1 MVKQFFSALKSI
13 PNKFLKWSFAIDTP
27 VFIVTV
33 FGKPVLDNIKI
44 GSYGRMYDTLCAFLP
59 WLDAFLSS
67 SIAKFIIII
76 YTAFCI
82 LILLTKK
89 LYRPFAI
96 LIKHSSL
103 GLPIGDIDEMFKQ
116 SFWFKKINID
126 VSNLIETNIPA
137 AIKLQD
143 EKLQEIKSIKRR
155 KCFYYGIAHTPLIFR
170 LGYQIG
176 LKDIKFLHSYQRDS
190 GNRKFRELYEHDRD
204 KHDFSR
210 FDQENLESKSQEL
223 LVTIAT
229 TYSISKEDLSCF
241 DLREMHTLEFEA
253 TEINMGTDFFSSYRK
268 IISYCSTIVDELR
281 KICKQYNIKKI
292 HIVLSTSVNFTFVLG
307 QYLNNNQIPETI
319 VYHYKKG
326 EEPCYPWGISIQ
338 KNWEKAVVYMNM
350 ADAITQ
356 K

>member
-1 MVKQFFSALKSI
+1 MVKQFFNALKSI
-13 PNKFLKWSFAIDTP
+13 PNRFLKWSFAIDTP

-44 GSYGRMYDTLCAFLP
+44 GSYGKMYDTLCAFLP
-59 WLDAFLSS
+59 WLNAFLSS
-67 SIAKFIIII
+67 SIAKFIVIT
-76 YTAFCI
+76 YTVFCI

-89 LYRPFAI
+89 LYRPLAV

-103 GLPIGDIDEMFKQ
+103 GYTIGDIDETFKQ
-116 SFWFKKINID
+116 KFWFKYINID
-126 VSNLIETNIPA
+126 ISNLIETNIPE
-137 AIKLQD
+137 AIRFQD
-143 EKLQEIKSIKRR
+143 AKLQEIKAIRRR

-170 LGYQIG
+170 LGYQVG
-176 LKDIKFLHSYQRDS
+176 LKDMNFLHSYQRGS
-190 GNRKFRELYEHDRD
+190 GNKKFRELCEYDLD
-204 KHDFSR
+204 KYDFSR

-229 TYSISKEDLSCF
+229 TYPISKVDLACF
-241 DLREMHTLEFEA
+241 NLTEMHTLEIEA
-253 TEINMGTDFFSSYRK
+253 SDINMGTDFFSSYRK
-268 IISYCSTIVDELR
+268 IISYCTAITDELR

-338 KNWEKAVVYMNM
+338 KDWDSAYINMKA
-350 ADAITQ
+350 ADIISQ

>member
-1 MVKQFFSALKSI
+1 MVKQFFNALKSI

-27 VFIVTV
+27 VFIVTI

-44 GSYGRMYDTLCAFLP
+44 GSYGKMYDTLCAFLP

-67 SIAKFIIII
+67 RIAKFIVIT
-76 YTAFCI
+76 YTVFCI

-103 GLPIGDIDEMFKQ
+103 GYPIGDIEEIFKQ

-126 VSNLIETNIPA
+126 VSNLIETNIPD
-137 AIKLQD
+137 AIKFQD
-143 EKLQEIKSIKRR
+143 EKLQEIKAIKRR

-170 LGYQIG
+170 LGYQVG
-176 LKDIKFLHSYQRDS
+176 LSDINFLHSYQRDS
-190 GNRKFRELYEHDRD
+190 GNRKFRELYEYDQD

-210 FDQENLESKSQEL
+210 FDQKNMESKSQEL

-229 TYSISKEDLSCF
+229 TYPISKGDLACF
-241 DLREMHTLEFEA
+241 DLREMHTLEIEVSD
-253 TEINMGTDFFSSYRK
+253 INMGTDFFSSYHK
-268 IISYCSTIVDELR
+268 IISYCTAITHELR
-281 KICKQYNIKKI
+281 KICKQCNLKKV

-307 QYLNNNQIPETI
+307 QYLNNNQIPEII

-326 EEPCYPWGISIQ
+326 DDPCYPWGISIQ
-338 KNWEKAVVYMNM
+338 KNWKSAVIYMNM
-350 ADAITQ
+350 ADEISR